1 MVQLLSGFNKDL
13 PARIKNVLRDMIQK
27 KSYCNNLREMW
38 EVFEIKK
45 TFHLS
50 HYIYLIDPTAC
61 VTLKCKVRQSVSV
74 ILYEPP
80 NPTLAQLRHVDCVL

>member
-13 PARIKNVLRDMIQK
+13 PARRKNVLRDMIQK

-45 TFHLS
+45 HFIYHII
-50 HYIYLIDPTAC
+50 YI
-61 VTLKCKVRQSVSV
+61 
-74 ILYEPP
+74 
-80 NPTLAQLRHVDCVL
+80 